1 MTDRQLNFYN
11 KILTL
16 SRGNQVT
23 PEEKKYLLVAV
34 EALDKGSDFKKTI
47 NTLCRAFKALDK
59 GKLQDNGLTIGSK
72 LLFEDLKSIYGEPQS
87 TDIYAEKLASVQKG
101 RQNYQKSS
109 IWVSLVLG
117 GIIIIYYIFAR

>member
-1 MTDRQLNFYN
+1 MTDRQLNFY
-11 KILTL
+11 KRILTL
-16 SRGNQVT
+16 SRSNQVT
-23 PEEKKYLLVAV
+23 SEEKKYLMIAV
-34 EALDKGSDFKKTI
+34 DALDKGSDFKKTI
-47 NTLCRAFKALDK
+47 NTLCRALKALDK
-59 GKLQDNGLTIGSK
+59 GKLQDNGLTNGPK

-109 IWVSLVLG
+109 IWISLILG